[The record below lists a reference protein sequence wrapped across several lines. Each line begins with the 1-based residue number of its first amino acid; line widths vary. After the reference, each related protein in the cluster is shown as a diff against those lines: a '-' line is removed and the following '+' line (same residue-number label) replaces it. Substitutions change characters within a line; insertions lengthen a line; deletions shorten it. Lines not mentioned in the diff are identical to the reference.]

1 MGKKR
6 NKYSRQDWRAEGDEE
21 RKFNKGGTIMK
32 NLMEHSS
39 RIVELPMKERIH
51 RTKPIMEQGI
61 LNKHEGERQVR
72 VPYEMM
78 LIDETYLEEVLA
90 LQAYVSSTLENVQ
103 TFVADSEA
111 FMREEILAPERGKMI
126 GVFVEGK
133 LIAYRNISFPK
144 PDSDYNLGRET
155 DLPEDELNKVS
166 ILEATVVHP
175 QYRGNR
181 LQARLLKHTI
191 PLIDELGYF
200 HVFSTISPYNY
211 PSLKNVMDSDLVI
224 RDLRSRGGVYEGRWR
239 FLLAR
244 DLRKPY
250 PIDLT
255 EEIIV
260 LNGDIEKQQALLKKG
275 FIGYKLEK
283 KAEGFNI
290 FYGKLIK

>member
-1 MGKKR
+1 
-6 NKYSRQDWRAEGDEE
+6 
-21 RKFNKGGTIMK
+21 MK
-32 NLMEHSS
+32 NFMEHSR
-39 RIVELPMKERIH
+39 RIVELPVKERIQ
-51 RTKPIMEQGI
+51 RSKPIMEQGI
-61 LNKHEGERQVR
+61 LNKHEGERQLR
-72 VPYEMM
+72 VPYEML
-78 LIDETYLEEVLA
+78 LINEDYLEDVLA
-90 LQAYVSSTLENVQ
+90 LQAFVSNSLDNEE
-103 TFVADSEA
+103 TFVADSRE
-111 FMREEILAPERGKMI
+111 FMLEEILAPDRGRMI
-126 GVFVEGK
+126 GVFAEGK

-155 DLPEDELNKVS
+155 DLPEDERSKVS

-191 PLIDELGYF
+191 PLIEELGYF

-211 PSLKNVMDSDLVI
+211 PSLKNVMDADLVI
-224 RDLRSRGGVYEGRWR
+224 RDLKCRGGVYEGKLR

-250 PIDLT
+250 NIDLI
-255 EEIIV
+255 EKIV
-260 LNGDIEKQQALLKKG
+260 LSNSDIEKQQALLKKG

-283 KAEGFNI
+283 IAEGFNI